1 MKCLQE
7 KLQSI
12 KQVTPKLHI
21 YEFSLEL
28 TKPPKQFQ
36 IALIYKPLI
45 QDMGCREE
53 R

>member
-1 MKCLQE
+1 MFAGKTAIN
-7 KLQSI
+7 KTI
-12 KQVTPKLHI
+12 NPKLHI

>member
-21 YEFSLEL
+21 YEFSLGL

-36 IALIYKPLI
+36 IDLIYKPLI
-45 QDMGCREE
+45 QDMG
-53 R
+53 